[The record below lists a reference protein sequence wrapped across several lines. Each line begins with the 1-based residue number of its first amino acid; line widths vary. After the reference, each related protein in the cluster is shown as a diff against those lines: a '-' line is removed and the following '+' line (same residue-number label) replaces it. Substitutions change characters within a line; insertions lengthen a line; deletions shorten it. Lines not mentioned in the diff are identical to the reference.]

1 MSKSLFT
8 LALLASASILP
19 QAAHADAIDDFL
31 ITGQGNTITFSLPAS
46 PTDVSVSIGAGDVI
60 AGFYPIPAPVVTAN
74 GVTASTTVEF
84 FSGELFYVGPGI
96 NFFADGTP
104 FTLVGSLLYTG
115 SSYTPTFKTGTFDLH
130 QFEGFPPEDYTVT
143 ITPEST
149 PPSVPEPSSLLLFL
163 SGAAGLLY
171 RILKPRPP
179 QTFF

>member
-19 QAAHADAIDDFL
+19 LAAHADAIDDFL

-46 PTDVSVSIGAGDVI
+46 PTDVFVSIGAGGVVG
-60 AGFYPIPAPVVTAN
+60 GFFPIPAPVVTAN
-74 GVTASTTVEF
+74 GVTVPASMEF
-84 FSGELFYVGPGI
+84 FSGNLFFVGPGLQ
-96 NFFADGTP
+96 FSADNQT

-115 SSYTPTFKTGTFDLH
+115 SSYTPTFKIGTFDLH
-130 QFEGFPPEDYTVT
+130 QFQGFPQQDYTIT

-149 PPSVPEPSSLLLFL
+149 PPAVPEPSSLLLFL

-171 RILKPRPP
+171 RVTKPRAP

>member
-19 QAAHADAIDDFL
+19 IAAHADGIDDFL

-46 PTDVSVSIGAGDVI
+46 PTDVFVSIGAGGVVG
-60 AGFYPIPAPVVTAN
+60 GFSPIPAPVVTAN
-74 GVTASTTVEF
+74 GVTASSSMEF
-84 FSGELFYVGPGI
+84 FSGNLAFVGPGLD
-96 NFFADGTP
+96 FTADKET

-115 SSYTPTFKTGTFDLH
+115 SSYTPTFKIGTFDLH
-130 QFEGFPPEDYTVT
+130 PFRGFPEQDYTIS
-143 ITPEST
+143 ITPEPT
-149 PPSVPEPSSLLLFL
+149 PPAVPEPSSLLLFL

-171 RILKPRPP
+171 RVTKPRAP